1 GFRGQILR
9 RLGNRNAVF
18 RRRTCRHLTRRGEGF
33 LPNFF
38 QLLLAI
44 LLGHQRVALRF
55 YVVTAPLHLLVRVVV
70 VDVGRSRRVVHA
82 VVVLV
87 PAVANVRLV
96 VVRTVIVG
104 PRRIVPPAR
113 IVLAI
118 AVLGVRR
125 RGAASHG
132 QTAEHGYDHQ

>member
-1 GFRGQILR
+1 Q
-9 RLGNRNAVF
+9 
-18 RRRTCRHLTRRGEGF
+18 
-33 LPNFF
+33 
-38 QLLLAI
+38 
-44 LLGHQRVALRF
+44 QRVALRF
-55 YVVTAPLHLLVRVVV
+55 YVVTAPIHLLVRVVV

-132 QTAEHGYDHQ
+132 QTAEHGYDHQGEQAQGFRTLHWNFLSHNNERVTVGHAVILWAIGCS